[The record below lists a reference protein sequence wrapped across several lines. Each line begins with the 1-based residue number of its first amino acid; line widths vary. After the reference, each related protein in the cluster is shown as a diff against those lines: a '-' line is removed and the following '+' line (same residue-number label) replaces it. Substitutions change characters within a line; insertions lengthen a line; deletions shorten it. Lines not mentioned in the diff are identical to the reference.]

1 MLKIWFSLFRI
12 KFETIVLRCLDC
24 FNFEKK
30 DTEILNGFP
39 MTKINDL
46 IRPGVAP
53 EGERIS

>member
-1 MLKIWFSLFRI
+1 MNLLLTNFYYFDFR
-12 KFETIVLRCLDC
+12 LCLDC